1 MAERTLSPAN
11 DAYLIWTA
19 IIASLTAQFIFTLIG
34 LGAGIITVRYVPA
47 SDGTVGWFAFAWWAA
62 TGVFAAGLGGMVIGA
77 LGEGIDDAKLVVLAL
92 IAWATALLI
101 VVFALAFA
109 SGAGA
114 SVLSAFGGPLG
125 GLLDRIAQGR
135 VTPELQRQ
143 VAALSISS
151 VVALLIGAAAA
162 VAGAVYAPESRVRP
176 ARRA

>member
-19 IIASLTAQFIFTLIG
+19 IITSLTAQFIFTLAG
-34 LGAGIITVRYVPA
+34 LGAGIISIRYVPA
-47 SDGTVGWFAFAWWAA
+47 SDGAVGWFAFAWWAA
-62 TGVFAAGLGGMVIGA
+62 TGIFAAGLGGMVIGA

-109 SGAGA
+109 SGA

-125 GLLDRIAQGR
+125 GLLERMAQGK

-143 VAALSISS
+143 IAALSISS
-151 VVALLIGAAAA
+151 VVALLLGAAAA
-162 VAGAVYAPESRVRP
+162 VAGAVYAPESKVRP
-176 ARRA
+176 ARRG